1 MLSGRGKGARTRTVL
16 ALGGAAVLLGT
27 GCTAGAPGVASSVD
41 PERTQTRIDT
51 LTDKA
56 EVAIAEHRG
65 KAAVRYAE
73 QAVALAPA
81 DPRYRALL
89 GHAYL
94 QAGRFRSAAQAA
106 GDALALNPRDPR
118 AALDLALAQ
127 TALGDWT
134 AARATLATYAE
145 ILKPADR
152 GLALALAG
160 DPVGGAVLIGQ
171 EARGAAASATARQN
185 LALALA
191 LAGHWPDARAVA
203 AVDLAPDEVERRM
216 AQWLQFVRPTTSS
229 EQVASLLGTKAVAD
243 AGQPVALALVQPAV
257 SVAVAEAHVEVPVP
271 PAAEPAEP
279 AVGGVRFAARQEIVQ
294 PIAARVVVR
303 EAAPRAE
310 PRGVRVAASVTAG
323 RYYVQLGAHESAAAA
338 QGAWNSARHRHH
350 DLASLTPYAGET
362 RARGGSF
369 YRLSVGGFAR
379 PEAMA
384 LCARLR
390 SEGGSCFVRE
400 QAGERVADW
409 AAPKR
414 QVAAR

>member
-1 MLSGRGKGARTRTVL
+1 VL
-16 ALGGAAVLLGT
+16 ALGVATLLVGT
-27 GCTAGAPGVASSVD
+27 GCTAGAPGVASSAD
-41 PERTQTRIDT
+41 PERTEARIDT
-51 LTDKA
+51 LSDKA

-134 AARATLATYAE
+134 TARATLATYAD

-160 DPVGGAVLIGQ
+160 DPIGGAVLIGQ
-171 EARGAAASATARQN
+171 EARGSAASATARQN

-243 AGQPVALALVQPAV
+243 GGQPVALALVQPAV
-257 SVAVAEAHVEVPVP
+257 PVAVAEARAQMPVP

-279 AVGGVRFAARQEIVQ
+279 ALGGVRFAAREEIVQ
-294 PIAARVVVR
+294 PIAARAVVR
-303 EAAPRAE
+303 EVSPPA
-310 PRGVRVAASVTAG
+310 VRIAASGPTG
-323 RYYVQLGAHESAAAA
+323 RYYVQLGAHETAAAA
-338 QGAWNSARHRHH
+338 QEAWNSARGRHR
-350 DLASLTPYAGET
+350 DLASLTPFGGET
-362 RARGGSF
+362 RVRGGSF

-379 PEAMA
+379 PDAMA

-390 SEGGSCFVRE
+390 SEGGNCFVRE
-400 QAGERVADW
+400 QAGDRVADW
-409 AAPKR
+409 GRPDR
-414 QVAAR
+414 EVAAR

>member
-1 MLSGRGKGARTRTVL
+1 VL
-16 ALGGAAVLLGT
+16 ALGVATLLVGT
-27 GCTAGAPGVASSVD
+27 GCTAGTPHVASSAD
-41 PERTQTRIDT
+41 PEQTQARIDM

-65 KAAVRYAE
+65 KAAVRFAE
-73 QAVALAPA
+73 QAVALAPM

-134 AARATLATYAE
+134 AARATLATYAD

-171 EARGAAASATARQN
+171 EARGPAASATARQN

-203 AVDLAPDEVERRM
+203 AVDLAPDEVERRLQ
-216 AQWLQFVRPTTSS
+216 QWLEFVRPTTSS

-243 AGQPVALALVQPAV
+243 GGQPVALALVQPAV
-257 SVAVAEAHVEVPVP
+257 PVAVAEAHVEMPVP
-271 PAAEPAEP
+271 PAAEP

-294 PIAARVVVR
+294 PIASRAVGR
-303 EAAPRAE
+303 EVSPPAL
-310 PRGVRVAASVTAG
+310 RVAASVPTG
-323 RYYVQLGAHESAAAA
+323 RYYVQLGAHETPAAA
-338 QGAWNSARHRHH
+338 QDAWNSARRRHR
-350 DLASLTPYAGET
+350 DLASLTPFGGET
-362 RARGGSF
+362 RVRGGNF

-390 SEGGSCFVRE
+390 SEGGNCFVRE
-400 QAGERVADW
+400 RAGDRGADW
-409 AAPKR
+409 ARSDR